1 MAEDDSIPMVP
12 SRMIPG
18 RDDMISLLAEM
29 GMDHLVP
36 EQAAPITPEVR
47 PVPGTRFPPL
57 KVQVIP
63 GTPPGQAPGTL
74 SQPASGT
81 HSGPASA
88 IPSRP
93 ASGVPSQPV
102 SGTHSGPASAIPSR
116 PASVAPSRPA
126 SGTHSGPAS
135 AIPSRP
141 ASGVPSTPAPVTPE
155 KNPLPAAGGPAS
167 AGETGAG
174 IRGPAVFDDPASPGE
189 QYELSTANT
198 IVFLRACDRARKGLT
213 PGELVQ
219 FRHLWLKVYGNRV

>member
-74 SQPASGT
+74 SQPA
-81 HSGPASA
+81 
-88 IPSRP
+88 
-93 ASGVPSQPV
+93 

>member
-12 SRMIPG
+12 SRLIPG

-29 GMDHLVP
+29 GMDHLVLEQVASVIP
-36 EQAAPITPEVR
+36 EDRPAPAIR
-47 PVPGTRFPPL
+47 YPPL
-57 KVQVIP
+57 KPQAAP

-93 ASGVPSQPV
+93 ASGTTSQPA
-102 SGTHSGPASAIPSR
+102 SATHTGPASAIPS
-116 PASVAPSRPA
+116 
-126 SGTHSGPAS
+126 
-135 AIPSRP
+135 
-141 ASGVPSTPAPVTPE
+141 TPAPVTLE
-155 KNPLPAAGGPAS
+155 KNPPPAAHGPAS

-213 PGELVQ
+213 PDELVQ

>member
-74 SQPASGT
+74 SQ
-81 HSGPASA
+81 
-88 IPSRP
+88 
-93 ASGVPSQPV
+93 
-102 SGTHSGPASAIPSR
+102 
-116 PASVAPSRPA
+116 PA

>member
-12 SRMIPG
+12 SRLIPG

-29 GMDHLVP
+29 GMDHLVL
-36 EQAAPITPEVR
+36 EQAAAVLPENR
-47 PVPGTRFPPL
+47 PAPGTRFPPL

-63 GTPPGQAPGTL
+63 GTPPGPAPGTL

-93 ASGVPSQPV
+93 ASAIPSRPV
-102 SGTHSGPASAIPSR
+102 SAIPSQ
-116 PASVAPSRPA
+116 PASVAPS
-126 SGTHSGPAS
+126 
-135 AIPSRP
+135 
-141 ASGVPSTPAPVTPE
+141 TPAPVLPE
-155 KNPLPAAGGPAS
+155 KNPLPAAHGPAS

-174 IRGPAVFDDPASPGE
+174 IRGPAVFDDPTSPGE
-189 QYELSTANT
+189 KYELSTANT

-213 PGELVQ
+213 PDELIQ